1 MITLANAPVP
11 YSAFGLSRP
20 DLVGI
25 PSGADLR
32 QLVQAAGYRGI
43 DLRAHGLLGTR
54 QEPVDNLVAH
64 GLWLCGGWIDFPF
77 ADSDSGIEHFLQDTS
92 TDLTFD
98 SGHLLLGQGD
108 LELEE
113 LLQEIVDGFDGWLVV
128 EQDVVVE
135 LSPSRLET
143 LSHRYGV
150 ARTGCFATVGE
161 LAVAIHDGRL
171 AVDAAIIATTGDR
184 VDDALAPAARRCE
197 APGGEAGSG
206 HLYPATGS
214 RLPRFGHRS
223 RGNGG
228 RPAQYAIRAGLAPV
242 GDLRPRVRGSDGDQP
257 WETPGRLQSRCRP
270 PRPFY
275 RPGFVKS
282 LCRQRRADNQSCLRS
297 RPTRATV

>member
-11 YSAFGLSRP
+11 YGAFGLSRP

-32 QLVQAAGYRGI
+32 QLVQAAGQRVI
-43 DLRAHGLLGTR
+43 DLGAYGL
-54 QEPVDNLVAH
+54 
-64 GLWLCGGWIDFPF
+64 
-77 ADSDSGIEHFLQDTS
+77 
-92 TDLTFD
+92 
-98 SGHLLLGQGD
+98 
-108 LELEE
+108 
-113 LLQEIVDGFDGWLVV
+113 
-128 EQDVVVE
+128 
-135 LSPSRLET
+135 LET

-161 LAVAIHDGRL
+161 RAVAIHDGRL

-184 VDDALAPAARRCE
+184 VVDALAPAARRCE

-228 RPAQYAIRAGLAPV
+228 RPTQYAIRAGLAPV

-257 WETPGRLQSRCRP
+257 WETPGRLQSGCRP

-275 RPGFVKS
+275 CPGFVKS
-282 LCRQRRADNQSCLRS
+282 LGHQRRADNQSCLRS